1 VEVGVV
7 VAPEE
12 ADRRAHRRFGAA
24 QRRQPRPRPPQP
36 RGQHAGRVV
45 SGQHVQRGRLPEAH
59 RGQAFG
65 LAMTGTMTLQ
75 GLSMAG
81 AGALAEVLAPG
92 TVMALAGAASITAT
106 LTLWPK
112 LRAR

>member
-1 VEVGVV
+1 MATDGAQVRPSCAASWLV
-7 VAPEE
+7 VAG
-12 ADRRAHRRFGAA
+12 AVNVRRIAA
-24 QRRQPRPRPPQP
+24 RAAPI
-36 RGQHAGRVV
+36 
-45 SGQHVQRGRLPEAH
+45 SGPSASP